1 MTSDLI
7 KTALPA
13 SRKADASRGP
23 GTGLVPRRK
32 PTVGRLSSES
42 GARLSPPGLSPGPA
56 GSSTEKIVLSGGLAA
71 C

>member
-32 PTVGRLSSES
+32 PTVGRLPSES
-42 GARLSPPGLSPGPA
+42 GARLSPGAVPR